1 MNNVTMSP
9 RTALV
14 VEGCEFT
21 REVLHDVLME
31 AGFDTMSVACG
42 TAAST
47 MLAGRHFDVLVA
59 DIYLPDMH
67 GLAVCEAA
75 RERYQ
80 GQIAILVMSGHDIER
95 WGLASLQLCAD
106 DFLGK
111 PFDLDE
117 FIARIESKLCRTPKS
132 HGRAGIQPRAHQL
145 VDHDRHRHIQVG
157 VTA

>member
-1 MNNVTMSP
+1 MNNVTPSP

-14 VEGCEFT
+14 VESCDFT
-21 REVLHDVLME
+21 REVLHDVLIE
-31 AGFDTMSVACG
+31 AGFDTTSLACG

-47 MLAGRHFDVLVA
+47 MLAERHFDVLIA
-59 DIYLPDMH
+59 DVHLPDMH
-67 GLAVCEAA
+67 GLAVCDAA

-80 GQIAILVMSGHDIER
+80 EQIAILVMSGRDIER

-117 FIARIESKLCRTPKS
+117 FVARIESKVRAT
-132 HGRAGIQPRAHQL
+132 HRDRAWAGIQTQGHQL
-145 VDHDRHRHIQVG
+145 VDHGWQRQLQVDI
-157 VTA
+157 AA

>member
-1 MNNVTMSP
+1 MNNVTPSP
-9 RTALV
+9 LTALV

-31 AGFDTMSVACG
+31 AGFDTTAVACG

-47 MLAGRHFDVLVA
+47 MLAERHFDVLIA
-59 DIYLPDMH
+59 DVHLSGMN
-67 GLAVCEAA
+67 GLAVCDAA

-80 GQIAILVMSGHDIER
+80 EQIAILVMSGQDIER

-117 FIARIESKLCRTPKS
+117 FVARIESKVRPTP
-132 HGRAGIQPRAHQL
+132 RDRAWAGIQPRAHQL
-145 VDHDRHRHIQVG
+145 VDHDRRRQPQVG

>member
-47 MLAGRHFDVLVA
+47 MLAEWHFDVLVA

-80 GQIAILVMSGHDIER
+80 GQIAILVMSGRDIER

-117 FIARIESKLCRTPKS
+117 FVARIESKVRPTY
-132 HGRAGIQPRAHQL
+132 RDRAWAGIQTQAHQL
-145 VDHDRHRHIQVG
+145 VDHGRQRQLQVD
-157 VTA
+157 VAA